1 MCRKGPAGEGK
12 QSEAEM
18 LAKFPFEA
26 RLVGQACNLGMAE
39 MKAEGSIQDQ
49 SQLHS
54 KSEAI
59 LGYMTHYL
67 SNTLYQKFYFKFIFQ
82 TFH

>member
-1 MCRKGPAGEGK
+1 
-12 QSEAEM
+12 M
-18 LAKFPFEA
+18 LAKLPFEA
-26 RLVGQACNLGMAE
+26 RLVGQACSLGMAE

-49 SQLHS
+49 AQLHS

-59 LGYMTHYL
+59 LGYMTYNL
-67 SNTLYQKFYFKFIFQ
+67 SNTLYHKSYFKLIFQ

>member
-1 MCRKGPAGEGK
+1 
-12 QSEAEM
+12 M
-18 LAKFPFEA
+18 LAKLPFEA
-26 RLVGQACNLGMAE
+26 RLVGQACSLGMAE

-49 SQLHS
+49 VQLHS

-59 LGYMTHYL
+59 LGYMTYYL
-67 SNTLYQKFYFKFIFQ
+67 SNTLYQKSYFKLIFQ